1 MNPYD
6 DLNEHQAIL
15 ITGLQYKIVERR
27 DRVEMYTG
35 IDMRNAIPIEGE
47 NAALL
52 DDFAVHHHVMP
63 ISRFFKREDGEL
75 KSMYIAWS
83 PEVEHMLRAPYTIMA
98 NRLQANEEKL
108 QANEIAL
115 NALQSLCGR
124 QSDRLSN
131 IDSANFWTRLKYLFG
146 ADI

>member
-15 ITGLQYKIVERR
+15 ITGLKYEIVESRSH
-27 DRVEMYTG
+27 
-35 IDMRNAIPIEGE
+35 IEVHKNGLPFFPLEPVRGE
-47 NAALL
+47 NTVLNATVDTYVL
-52 DDFAVHHHVMP
+52 P
-63 ISRFFKREDGEL
+63 INQFFKREEDKL

-83 PEVEHMLRAPYTIMA
+83 PEVEHMLRAPYTIME